1 MIKLEIRELW
11 EELKFDLGGMKLPRL
26 DGAKDKKIL
35 LGGGNIKGEILFIG
49 DDPDL
54 FEDEKMRVLPGTSG
68 EFFIKLCDLAD
79 LSPEKYY
86 ITNLSKC
93 ALRWRELSDDE
104 RVTMKEYLDMQIA
117 LIKPK
122 IIVAMGPE
130 VISVLLKEDAKID
143 SVRGKVYNWE
153 GDIKMVPTYDPGYVK
168 RIRGAD
174 GKKARPAVEFW
185 NDLKMIKSEL

>member
-1 MIKLEIRELW
+1 MKLEIRELW
-11 EELKFDLGGMKLPRL
+11 EELKFDLGGMKIPRL
-26 DGAKDKKIL
+26 DGIKDKKLL
-35 LGGGNIKGEILFIG
+35 LGGGNAKGEVLFIG

-54 FEDEKMRVLPGTSG
+54 FEDENMRVLPGTSG

-86 ITNLSKC
+86 ITNISKC
-93 ALRWRELSDDE
+93 ILKWRELSEDE
-104 RVTMKEYLDMQIA
+104 QEVMKEYLDMQIA

-122 IIVAMGPE
+122 IIVALGPE
-130 VISVLLKEDAKID
+130 VVAVLLREESNIAN
-143 SVRGKVYNWE
+143 VRGKVYNWE
-153 GDIKMVPTYDPGYVK
+153 GGIKVIPTYDPGYVK
-168 RIRGAD
+168 RVRGVD

>member
-1 MIKLEIRELW
+1 MKLEIRELW
-11 EELKFDLGGMKLPRL
+11 EELKFDLGGMKIPRL
-26 DGAKDKKIL
+26 DGTKDKKIL
-35 LGGGNIKGEILFIG
+35 LGGGNTRGEILFIG

-54 FEDEKMRVLPGTSG
+54 FEDETMRVLPGTSG

-86 ITNLSKC
+86 ITNLSKSI
-93 ALRWRELSDDE
+93 LKWRELSE
-104 RVTMKEYLDMQIA
+104 EEQGVMKEYLDMQIA

-122 IIVAMGPE
+122 IIVALGPE
-130 VISVLLKEDAKID
+130 VVSVLLKEESNI
-143 SVRGKVYNWE
+143 SSIRGKVYNWE
-153 GDIKMVPTYDPGYVK
+153 GDIKVIPTYDPGYVK
-168 RIRGAD
+168 RVRGVD

>member
-1 MIKLEIRELW
+1 MKLEIRELW
-11 EELKFDLGGMKLPRL
+11 EELKFDLGGMKIPRL
-26 DGAKDKKIL
+26 DGAKNKKLL
-35 LGGGNIKGEILFIG
+35 LGGGNNKGEILFIG
-49 DDPDL
+49 DDPEL
-54 FEDEKMRVLPGTSG
+54 FEDENMRVLPGTNG

-93 ALRWRELSDDE
+93 ILRWRELSE
-104 RVTMKEYLDMQIA
+104 EEQGVMKEYLDMQIA

-122 IIVAMGPE
+122 IIVALGPE
-130 VISVLLKEDAKID
+130 VVTVLLKEESNIAN
-143 SVRGKVYNWE
+143 VRGKVYKWE
-153 GDIKMVPTYDPGYVK
+153 GDIKVIPTYDPGYVK
-168 RIRGAD
+168 RVRGVD

>member
-1 MIKLEIRELW
+1 MEIKELW
-11 EELKFDLGGMKLPRL
+11 EELKFDLGGMKIPRL
-26 DGAKDKKIL
+26 DGVKDKKIL
-35 LGGGNIKGEILFIG
+35 LGGGNINGEILFIG

-54 FEDEKMRVLPGTSG
+54 FEDEDMRVLPGTSG
-68 EFFIKLCDLAD
+68 EFFMKLCDLAD

-93 ALRWRELSDDE
+93 SLRWKDLSE
-104 RVTMKEYLDMQIA
+104 EEKETMKEYLDMQIA

-122 IIVAMGPE
+122 IIVALGTE
-130 VISVLLKEDAKID
+130 VINTLLKEEAKIS

-153 GDIKMVPTYDPGYVK
+153 GDIKMVPTYAPSYVK
-168 RIRGAD
+168 RVRGVD
-174 GKKARPAVEFW
+174 GKRARPAVEFW